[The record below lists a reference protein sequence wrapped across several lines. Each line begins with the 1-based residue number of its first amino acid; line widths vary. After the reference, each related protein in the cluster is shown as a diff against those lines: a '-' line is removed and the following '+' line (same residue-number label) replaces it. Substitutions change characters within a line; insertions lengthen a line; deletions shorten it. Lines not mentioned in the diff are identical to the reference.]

1 MGLLYPGA
9 LAFLLIVP
17 ALVLAYLARERPSRV
32 TVSSVMAFRA
42 LRGFRRERFG
52 GWPRLDWM
60 FFAEVLILSL
70 VVLAMAGPFVWK
82 RSSPLA
88 VVIDNSAAMQA
99 LTPSGKSR
107 FDVAREKLDAELSA
121 ESGGGGEISVY
132 VTAPQPRRVA
142 PPFITL
148 TEARLALRR
157 IKPTDAPNDQTTLE
171 NFLSNLASEARVA
184 KVIFA
189 GAEALAAPVP
199 ARIHP
204 IAVGDAVADSA
215 IGSFSLRREVLGA
228 EALHASLT
236 IANFSPETRTLELI
250 VTGDGKQ
257 VAHAK
262 EALGARETATLEF
275 PAIPPARIYEAKLAP
290 DDALAL
296 DNIAYATAGSVKN
309 LSILFISPT
318 PADAAGLNSI
328 PGVAVTTKTPD
339 AYSPDELANFDLAI
353 FEYATPKEIPAV
365 NTMLVMPPAGDPVF
379 GLTVTPTAK
388 VEIAGWRTTDTLTD
402 SVNFRLLSL
411 RGGEYFG
418 THPWMSQVV
427 GGDGG
432 ALLLKGERGA
442 HRFVATG
449 FNLVPS
455 LGRRTL
461 PMSVLTLNAISYLAG
476 LGGSSSGYRTGQP
489 WLAPAGVDHVIL
501 PSGKKKAARPGTLFT
516 DVSEQGV
523 YELVGPGGVQTPRA
537 VNLADLT
544 ESDLASSPLLKVEG
558 ANAGS
563 AVEPVMQKSSLSDYI
578 LLGIILLTA
587 LEALIVYR
595 RRRLAE
601 AAP

>member
-1 MGLLYPGA
+1 MGFLYPGA
-9 LAFLLIVP
+9 LVFFALVP
-17 ALVLAYLARERPSRV
+17 ALVLAYLAKERPARV
-32 TVSSVMAFRA
+32 TVSSVLAFRA

-60 FFAEVLILSL
+60 FFAEVFILSL
-70 VVLAMAGPFVWK
+70 AVLAMAGPFIWK
-82 RSSPLA
+82 KTAPLA

-99 LTPSGKSR
+99 LTPAGKSR
-107 FDVAREKLDAELSA
+107 FEVAREKLDAALSA
-121 ESGGGGEISVY
+121 EDGGGEISVY

-142 PPFITL
+142 PPFNTL
-148 TEARLALRR
+148 TDARIALSR

-171 NFLSNLASEARVA
+171 NFLGNLASEARVA

-189 GAEALAAPVP
+189 GANALAAPVP
-199 ARIHP
+199 TRIHP
-204 IAVGDAVADSA
+204 IAVGDAVANAA

-228 EALHASLT
+228 AALHASLS
-236 IANFSPETRTLELI
+236 IANFSPETRTLELV

-257 VAHAK
+257 IAHAK

-296 DNIAYATAGSVKN
+296 DNVAYATAGSVKN
-309 LSILFISPT
+309 VSILFISPT

-328 PGVAVTTKTPD
+328 PGVEVTAQTPD
-339 AYSPDELANFDLAI
+339 SYSPGDLGNFDLAI
-353 FEYATPKEIPAV
+353 FEYATPKEIPDV
-365 NTMLVMPPAGDPVF
+365 NTMLVMPPPGDPVF
-379 GLTVTPTAK
+379 GLTVTPTSR
-388 VEIAGWRTTDTLTD
+388 VQIAGWRTTDTLTD

-432 ALLLKGERGA
+432 AIVLKGERGA

-449 FNLVPS
+449 FNPFPY
-455 LGRRTL
+455 LGRRNL

-476 LGGSSSGYRTGQP
+476 LGASSGYRTGQP
-489 WLAPAGVDHVIL
+489 WLAPAGVERVII
-501 PSGKKKAARPGTLFT
+501 PSGSAVAAHPGTLFT
-516 DVSEQGV
+516 AVSEQGV
-523 YELVGPGGVQTPRA
+523 YELVGAGGAKTPRA

-544 ESDLASSPLLKVEG
+544 ESDLSSSAPLKVEA
-558 ANAGS
+558 ANSGS
-563 AVEPVMQKSSLSDYI
+563 AAAPVMEKSSLSDY
-578 LLGIILLTA
+578 LLAAIIALTA

-595 RRRLAE
+595 RRRIIE

>member
-1 MGLLYPGA
+1 MGLLNPGA
-9 LAFLLIVP
+9 LVFFALIP

-32 TVSSVMAFRA
+32 TVSSVLAFRA

-70 VVLAMAGPFVWK
+70 AVLALAGPFTWK
-82 RSSPLA
+82 RTSPLA

-99 LTPSGKSR
+99 LTPAGKSR
-107 FDVAREKLDAELSA
+107 FEVAREKLDAALSV
-121 ESGGGGEISVY
+121 EDGGGEISVY

-142 PPFITL
+142 PPFTTL
-148 TEARLALRR
+148 TEARLALSR

-171 NFLSNLASEARVA
+171 NFLGNLASEARVA

-189 GAEALAAPVP
+189 GASALAAPVP

-204 IAVGDAVADSA
+204 IAVGDAVANAA

-236 IANFSPETRTLELI
+236 IANFSPETRTLEI
-250 VTGDGKQ
+250 VVAGDGKE
-257 VAHAK
+257 VARAR
-262 EALGARETATLEF
+262 EALGARETAALEF

-296 DNIAYATAGSVKN
+296 DNVAYATAGSVKN
-309 LSILFISPT
+309 VSILFISPT

-328 PGVAVTTKTPD
+328 PGVEVSARTPD
-339 AYSPDELANFDLAI
+339 SYSPDELGSYDLAI
-353 FEYATPKEIPAV
+353 FEYATPKEIPGV
-365 NTMLVMPPAGDPVF
+365 NTMLVMPPPNDPVF

-388 VEIAGWRTTDTLTD
+388 VQIAGWRTTDTLTD

-432 ALLLKGERGA
+432 ALVLKGERGG

-449 FNLVPS
+449 FNPFPY
-455 LGRRTL
+455 LGKRNL
-461 PMSVLTLNAISYLAG
+461 PMSVLTLNAVSYLAG
-476 LGGSSSGYRTGQP
+476 LGGSSGGYRTGQP
-489 WLAPAGVDHVIL
+489 WLVPAGVVSVIL
-501 PSGKKKAARPGTLFT
+501 PSGRKKAAHPGTLFT

-523 YELVGPGGVQTPRA
+523 YELVNAGGTETPRA

-544 ESDLASSPLLKVEG
+544 ESDLSSSPLLKVEA
-558 ANAGS
+558 ANSGS
-563 AVEPVMQKSSLSDYI
+563 AVEPVLEKASLSDY
-578 LLGIILLTA
+578 LLAAIIALTA

-595 RRRLAE
+595 RRRVAE
-601 AAP
+601 AAS

>member
-1 MGLLYPGA
+1 MGFLYPGA
-9 LAFLLIVP
+9 LVFFALIP
-17 ALVLAYLARERPSRV
+17 ALVLAYLAKERPARV
-32 TVSSVMAFRA
+32 TVSSVLAFRA

-60 FFAEVLILSL
+60 FFAEVFILSL
-70 VVLAMAGPFVWK
+70 AVLAMAGPFIWK
-82 RSSPLA
+82 KTAPLA

-99 LTPSGKSR
+99 LTPAGKSR
-107 FDVAREKLDAELSA
+107 FEVAREKLDAALSA
-121 ESGGGGEISVY
+121 EDGGGEISVY

-142 PPFITL
+142 PPFDTL
-148 TEARLALRR
+148 TEARIALSR

-171 NFLSNLASEARVA
+171 NFLGNLASEARVA

-189 GAEALAAPVP
+189 GAKALAAPVP

-204 IAVGDAVADSA
+204 IAVGDAVANAA

-228 EALHASLT
+228 EALHASLS
-236 IANFSPETRTLELI
+236 IANFSPETRTLELV

-257 VAHAK
+257 IAHAR
-262 EALGARETATLEF
+262 EAIGARETATLEF
-275 PAIPPARIYEAKLAP
+275 PAIPPARIYQAKLAP

-296 DNIAYATAGSVKN
+296 DNVAYATAGSVKN
-309 LSILFISPT
+309 VSILFISPT

-328 PGVAVTTKTPD
+328 PGVEVTARTPD
-339 AYSPDELANFDLAI
+339 SYSPGDLGTFDLAI
-353 FEYATPKEIPAV
+353 FEYAAPKEIPGV
-365 NTMLVMPPAGDPVF
+365 NTMLVMPPPGDPVF

-388 VEIAGWRTTDTLTD
+388 VQIAGWRTTDTLTD

-432 ALLLKGERGA
+432 AIVLKGERGA

-449 FNLVPS
+449 FNPFPY
-455 LGRRTL
+455 LGRRNL

-476 LGGSSSGYRTGQP
+476 LGSSSNGYRTGQP
-489 WLAPAGVDHVIL
+489 WLVPAGVERVIL
-501 PSGKKKAARPGTLFT
+501 PSGNALAAHPGTLFT
-516 DVSEQGV
+516 AVSEQGV
-523 YELVGPGGVQTPRA
+523 YELVGPGGAKTPRA

-544 ESDLASSPLLKVEG
+544 ESDLSSSPPLKVEA
-558 ANAGS
+558 ANSGS
-563 AVEPVMQKSSLSDYI
+563 AAAPLMEKSSLGDYI
-578 LLGIILLTA
+578 LAAIIALTA

-595 RRRLAE
+595 RRRIAE
-601 AAP
+601 AAAP

>member
-9 LAFLLIVP
+9 LAFFALIPV
-17 ALVLAYLARERPSRV
+17 LVLAYLAKERPSRV

-70 VVLAMAGPFVWK
+70 VVLALAGPFIWK
-82 RSSPLA
+82 RTAPLA
-88 VVIDNSAAMQA
+88 IVIDNSAAMQA

-107 FDVAREKLDAELSA
+107 FDVAREKLDADLSV
-121 ESGGGGEISVY
+121 EDGGGEISVY

-142 PPFITL
+142 PPFTTV
-148 TEARLALRR
+148 TEARLALSQ
-157 IKPTDAPNDQTTLE
+157 IKPSDAPNDQTTIE

-189 GAEALAAPVP
+189 GANALAPPVP

-204 IAVGDAVADSA
+204 IAVGDAVANAA

-236 IANFSPETRTLELI
+236 IANFSPETRTLDLV
-250 VTGDGKQ
+250 VTGDGKE
-257 VAHAK
+257 VAHAR

-296 DNIAYATAGSVKN
+296 DNVAYATAGSVKN
-309 LSILFISPT
+309 VSILFISPT

-328 PGVAVTTKTPD
+328 PGVEVTAKNPD

-353 FEYATPKEIPAV
+353 FEYATPKELPGV
-365 NTMLVMPPAGDPVF
+365 NTMLVMPPPGDPVF
-379 GLTVTPTAK
+379 GLTVTPAAK

-402 SVNFRLLSL
+402 SVNFRMLSL

-432 ALLLKGERGA
+432 AILLKGERGA

-449 FNLVPS
+449 FNPFPY
-455 LGRRTL
+455 LGKRNL

-489 WLAPAGVDHVIL
+489 WLAPAGVERVIV
-501 PSGKKKAARPGTLFT
+501 PSGRKVRARPGTLFT

-523 YELVGPGGVQTPRA
+523 YELVGAGGAETPRA

-544 ESDLASSPLLKVEG
+544 ASDLSSAPLLRVE
-558 ANAGS
+558 APSSGS
-563 AVEPVMQKSSLSDYI
+563 AAEPVMEKSSLSDY
-578 LLGIILLTA
+578 LLLAIIALTA

-601 AAP
+601 AAQ

>member
-1 MGLLYPGA
+1 MGFLYPGA
-9 LAFLLIVP
+9 LVFFALVP
-17 ALVLAYLARERPSRV
+17 ALVLAYLAKERPARV
-32 TVSSVMAFRA
+32 TVSSVLAFRA

-60 FFAEVLILSL
+60 FFAEVFILSL
-70 VVLAMAGPFVWK
+70 AVLAMAGPFIWK
-82 RSSPLA
+82 KTAPLA

-99 LTPSGKSR
+99 LTPAGKSR
-107 FDVAREKLDAELSA
+107 FEVAREKLDAALSA
-121 ESGGGGEISVY
+121 EDGGGEISVY

-142 PPFITL
+142 PPFNTL
-148 TEARLALRR
+148 TEARIALSR

-171 NFLSNLASEARVA
+171 NFLGNLASEARVA

-189 GAEALAAPVP
+189 GANALAAPVP

-204 IAVGDAVADSA
+204 IAVGDAVANAA
-215 IGSFSLRREVLGA
+215 IGSFSIRREVLGA
-228 EALHASLT
+228 EALHASLS
-236 IANFSPETRTLELI
+236 IANFSPETRTLELV
-250 VTGDGKQ
+250 VTGDGKEI
-257 VAHAK
+257 AHAK
-262 EALGARETATLEF
+262 EALGARQTATLEF

-296 DNIAYATAGSVKN
+296 DNVAYATAGSVKN
-309 LSILFISPT
+309 VSILFISPT

-328 PGVAVTTKTPD
+328 PGVEVTARSPD
-339 AYSPDELANFDLAI
+339 SYSPGDLGNFDLAI
-353 FEYATPKEIPAV
+353 FEYATPKEIPGV
-365 NTMLVMPPAGDPVF
+365 NTMLVMPPPGDPVF

-388 VEIAGWRTTDTLTD
+388 VQIAGWRTTDTLTD

-432 ALLLKGERGA
+432 AIVLKGERGA

-449 FNLVPS
+449 FNPFPY
-455 LGRRTL
+455 LGRRNL

-476 LGGSSSGYRTGQP
+476 LGASSSGYRTGQP
-489 WLAPAGVDHVIL
+489 WLAPAGVERVII
-501 PSGKKKAARPGTLFT
+501 PSGSAVAAHPGTLFT
-516 DVSEQGV
+516 AVSEQGV
-523 YELVGPGGVQTPRA
+523 YELVGPGGAKTPRA

-544 ESDLASSPLLKVEG
+544 ESDLSSSAPLKVEA
-558 ANAGS
+558 ANSGS
-563 AVEPVMQKSSLSDYI
+563 AAAPIMEKSSLSDYI
-578 LLGIILLTA
+578 LAAIIALTA

-595 RRRLAE
+595 RRRIAE
-601 AAP
+601 AAAP

>member
-9 LAFLLIVP
+9 LAFLALIPV
-17 ALVLAYLARERPSRV
+17 LVLAYLAKERPSRV

-70 VVLAMAGPFVWK
+70 VVLALAGPFIWK
-82 RSSPLA
+82 RTAPLA
-88 VVIDNSAAMQA
+88 IVIDKSATMQA

-107 FDVAREKLDAELSA
+107 FDIAREKLDAALSI
-121 ESGGGGEISVY
+121 EDGGGEISVY

-142 PPFITL
+142 PPFTTL
-148 TEARLALRR
+148 TEARLALSRL
-157 IKPTDAPNDQTTLE
+157 KPTDAPNDQTTLE
-171 NFLSNLASEARVA
+171 NFLSNLCSEARVA

-189 GAEALAAPVP
+189 GGSALAPPVP

-204 IAVGDAVADSA
+204 IAVGDAVANAA

-236 IANFSPETRTLELI
+236 IANFSPDTRTLELV
-250 VTGDGKQ
+250 VTGDGKE

-275 PAIPPARIYEAKLAP
+275 PAIPAARIYEAKLAP
-290 DDALAL
+290 
-296 DNIAYATAGSVKN
+296 
-309 LSILFISPT
+309 
-318 PADAAGLNSI
+318 ADA
-328 PGVAVTTKTPD
+328 
-339 AYSPDELANFDLAI
+339 LANFDLAI
-353 FEYATPKEIPAV
+353 FEYATPKELPGV
-365 NTMLVMPPAGDPVF
+365 NTMLVMPPPGDPVF
-379 GLTVTPTAK
+379 GLTVTPTSK

-418 THPWMSQVV
+418 MHPWMSQVV

-432 ALLLKGERGA
+432 AILLKGERGA
-442 HRFVATG
+442 HRFVAAG
-449 FNLVPS
+449 FNPFPY
-455 LGRRTL
+455 LGKRNL

-489 WLAPAGVDHVIL
+489 WLAPAGVERVIL
-501 PSGKKKAARPGTLFT
+501 PSGKKKTAHPGTLFT

-523 YELVGPGGVQTPRA
+523 YELVGVGGAQTPRA

-544 ESDLASSPLLKVEG
+544 ESDLSSSPLLKVEA
-558 ANAGS
+558 ANSGS
-563 AVEPVMQKSSLSDYI
+563 AAEPVLEKSSLSDY
-578 LLGIILLTA
+578 LLLAIIALTA

-595 RRRLAE
+595 RRRVAE
-601 AAP
+601 APS

>member
-9 LAFLLIVP
+9 LAFFALIPV
-17 ALVLAYLARERPSRV
+17 LVLAYLARERPSRV

-70 VVLAMAGPFVWK
+70 AVLALAGPFIWK
-82 RSSPLA
+82 RTAPLA

-107 FDVAREKLDAELSA
+107 FDIAREKLDAALSV
-121 ESGGGGEISVY
+121 EDGGGEISVY

-148 TEARLALRR
+148 TEARLALSR

-189 GAEALAAPVP
+189 GADALAAPVP

-204 IAVGDAVADSA
+204 IAVGDAVANAA
-215 IGSFSLRREVLGA
+215 IGSFSLRREALGA

-236 IANFSPETRTLELI
+236 IANFSPETRKLELV
-250 VTGDGKQ
+250 VTGDGKE
-257 VAHAK
+257 VAHAR
-262 EALGARETATLEF
+262 ETLGARETATLEF
-275 PAIPPARIYEAKLAP
+275 PSIPPARIYEAKLAS

-296 DNIAYATAGSVKN
+296 DNVAYATAGSVKN
-309 LSILFISPT
+309 VSVLFISPT
-318 PADAAGLNSI
+318 RADAAELNAI
-328 PGVAVTTKTPD
+328 PGVQVTAKNPD
-339 AYSPDELANFDLAI
+339 AYSPDELASFDLAI
-353 FEYATPKEIPAV
+353 FEYATPKELPGV
-365 NTMLVMPPAGDPVF
+365 NTMLVMPPPSDPVF

-388 VEIAGWRTTDTLTD
+388 VQIAGWRTTDTLTD

-449 FNLVPS
+449 FNPFPY
-455 LGRRTL
+455 LGKRNL

-489 WLAPAGVDHVIL
+489 WLVPAGVERVIV
-501 PSGKKKAARPGTLFT
+501 PSGRKIKARPGTLFA

-523 YELVGPGGVQTPRA
+523 YELVGAGGAETPRA

-544 ESDLASSPLLKVEG
+544 ESDLSSSPLLKVEG
-558 ANAGS
+558 ANSGS
-563 AVEPVMQKSSLSDYI
+563 VAEPVMEKSSLSDY
-578 LLGIILLTA
+578 LLLAIIALAA

-595 RRRLAE
+595 RRRVVE

>member
-9 LAFLLIVP
+9 LAFFALIPV
-17 ALVLAYLARERPSRV
+17 LVLAYLAKERPSRV

-60 FFAEVLILSL
+60 FFAEVLIMSL
-70 VVLAMAGPFVWK
+70 AVLALAGPFIWK
-82 RSSPLA
+82 RTAPLA
-88 VVIDNSAAMQA
+88 IVIDNSATMQA
-99 LTPSGKSR
+99 LTPSGQSR
-107 FDVAREKLDAELSA
+107 FDIAREQLDAALSV
-121 ESGGGGEISVY
+121 ENGGGDISVY

-148 TEARLALRR
+148 TEARLALSR

-189 GAEALAAPVP
+189 GANALAAPVP

-204 IAVGDAVADSA
+204 IAVGDAVANAA
-215 IGSFSLRREVLGA
+215 IGSFTLRREVLGA

-236 IANFSPETRTLELI
+236 IANFSPETRTLELV
-250 VTGDGKQ
+250 VTGDGKE
-257 VAHAK
+257 VAHAR

-275 PAIPPARIYEAKLAP
+275 PAIPPARIYQAKLAP

-296 DNIAYATAGSVKN
+296 DNVAYATAGSVKN
-309 LSILFISPT
+309 LTILFVSPT

-328 PGVAVTTKTPD
+328 PGVAVTAKSPD
-339 AYSPDELANFDLAI
+339 SYSPDALGNYDLAI
-353 FEYATPKEIPAV
+353 FEYATPNETPAE
-365 NTMLVMPPAGDPVF
+365 NTRLVMPPAGDPVF
-379 GLTVTPTAK
+379 GLTVAPTAK

-418 THPWMSQVV
+418 THPWMGQVV
-427 GGDGG
+427 GGNGG

-449 FNLVPS
+449 FNPFPY
-455 LGRRTL
+455 LGRRNL

-489 WLAPAGVDHVIL
+489 WLAPAGVERVIL
-501 PSGKKKAARPGTLFT
+501 PSGKKKTAHPGTLFT
-516 DVSEQGV
+516 DVSDQGV
-523 YELVGPGGVQTPRA
+523 YELVGPGGAQTPRA

-544 ESDLASSPLLKVEG
+544 ESDLSSSPLLKVEA
-558 ANAGS
+558 ANSGS
-563 AVEPVMQKSSLSDYI
+563 AAAPLMEKSSLSDY
-578 LLGIILLTA
+578 LLLAIIALTA
-587 LEALIVYR
+587 LEAFIVYR
-595 RRRLAE
+595 RRRLVE

>member
-9 LAFLLIVP
+9 LVFFALVP

-32 TVSSVMAFRA
+32 TVSSVLAFRA

-70 VVLAMAGPFVWK
+70 VVSAMASPFIWK
-82 RSSPLA
+82 QTSPLA

-99 LTPSGKSR
+99 LTPSGKTR
-107 FDVAREKLDAELSA
+107 FDIAREKLDAELSA
-121 ESGGGGEISVY
+121 ENGGGEISVY
-132 VTAPQPRRVA
+132 TTAPQPRRIA
-142 PPFITL
+142 PPFTTL
-148 TEARLALRR
+148 TEARLALSR

-189 GAEALAAPVP
+189 GANALAAPVP

-204 IAVGDAVADSA
+204 IAVSDAVANAA
-215 IGSFSLRREVLGA
+215 IGSFTLRREVLGA

-236 IANFSPETRTLELI
+236 IANFSPETRTLDLV
-250 VTGDGKQ
+250 VTGDGKE

-275 PAIPPARIYEAKLAP
+275 PKIPPARIYEAKLAP

-309 LSILFISPT
+309 VSILFISPT
-318 PADAAGLNSI
+318 PADADGLNSI
-328 PGVAVTTKTPD
+328 PGVAVTAKSPD
-339 AYSPDELANFDLAI
+339 SYSPDELGNYDLAI

-365 NTMLVMPPAGDPVF
+365 NTMLVMPPSGDPVF

-388 VEIAGWRTTDTLTD
+388 VEIAGWHTTDTLTD

-449 FNLVPS
+449 FNPFPY
-455 LGRRTL
+455 LGKRNL
-461 PMSVLTLNAISYLAG
+461 PMSILTLNAISYLAG
-476 LGGSSSGYRTGQP
+476 LGATSSGYRTGEP
-489 WLAPAGVDHVIL
+489 WLVPAGVDRVIL
-501 PSGKKKAARPGTLFT
+501 PSGKKKTAHPGTLFT

-523 YELVGPGGVQTPRA
+523 YELIGPGDSQTPRA

-544 ESDLASSPLLKVEG
+544 ESDLSSSPLLKVEA
-558 ANAGS
+558 ANYGS
-563 AVEPVMQKSSLSDYI
+563 AAPVMEKSSLSDY
-578 LLGIILLTA
+578 LLFAIIALTA

-595 RRRLAE
+595 RRRIVE

>member
-9 LAFLLIVP
+9 LIFFALVP

-32 TVSSVMAFRA
+32 TVSSVLAFRA

-60 FFAEVLILSL
+60 FFAEILILSL
-70 VVLAMAGPFVWK
+70 VVLAMAGPFIWK
-82 RSSPLA
+82 RTTPLA

-107 FDVAREKLDAELSA
+107 FEIARKKLDAALAVEN
-121 ESGGGGEISVY
+121 SGSETSVY
-132 VTAPQPRRVA
+132 ITAPQPRRVA
-142 PPFITL
+142 PPFTTL
-148 TEARLALRR
+148 TEARLALSR
-157 IKPTDAPNDQTTLE
+157 IKPSDAPNDQTTLE

-189 GAEALAAPVP
+189 GANALATPVP

-204 IAVGDAVADSA
+204 IAVGDAVANAA
-215 IGSFSLRREVLGA
+215 IGSFTLRREVLGA

-236 IANFSPETRTLELI
+236 IANFSPQTRTLQI
-250 VTGDGKQ
+250 VVTGDGKE

-275 PAIPPARIYEAKLAP
+275 PAIPPALIYEAKLAP

-296 DNIAYATAGSVKN
+296 DNVAYATAGSVKN
-309 LSILFISPT
+309 VSILFISPT
-318 PADAAGLNSI
+318 PADAGGLNSI
-328 PGVAVTTKTPD
+328 PGVAVTPKSPD
-339 AYSPDELANFDLAI
+339 SYSPDELGNFDLAI

-365 NTMLVMPPAGDPVF
+365 NTMLVMPPPGDPVF
-379 GLTVTPTAK
+379 GLTVTPTSK

-449 FNLVPS
+449 FNPFPY
-455 LGRRTL
+455 LGKRNL

-476 LGGSSSGYRTGQP
+476 LGSSSGGYRTGQP
-489 WLAPAGVDHVIL
+489 WLAPAGVERVIL
-501 PSGKKKAARPGTLFT
+501 PSGKKKAAHPGTLFT

-523 YELVGPGGVQTPRA
+523 YELVGPGGAQTPRA

-544 ESDLASSPLLKVEG
+544 ESDLSSSPLLKVEAANSG
-558 ANAGS
+558 AA
-563 AVEPVMQKSSLSDYI
+563 AAPVMEKSSLSDY
-578 LLGIILLTA
+578 LLFAIILLAA
-587 LEALIVYR
+587 LEAFIVYR

-601 AAP
+601 AAL

>member
-1 MGLLYPGA
+1 
-9 LAFLLIVP
+9 
-17 ALVLAYLARERPSRV
+17 
-32 TVSSVMAFRA
+32 
-42 LRGFRRERFG
+42 
-52 GWPRLDWM
+52 M

-70 VVLAMAGPFVWK
+70 VVLALASPFIWK
-82 RSSPLA
+82 RTAPFA

-99 LTPSGKSR
+99 LTPAGKSR
-107 FDVAREKLDAELSA
+107 FDIAREKLDAALSV
-121 ESGGGGEISVY
+121 ENGGGEISVY

-142 PPFITL
+142 PAFTTL
-148 TEARLALRR
+148 TEARLALSR

-171 NFLSNLASEARVA
+171 NFLGNLASEARVA

-189 GAEALAAPVP
+189 GANALAAPVP

-204 IAVGDAVADSA
+204 IAVGDAVANAA
-215 IGSFSLRREVLGA
+215 IGSFSLRREALGA
-228 EALHASLT
+228 EALHAESHDRQLQPANPHARSGCDGGRQGSGPRQGSARRARDRHAGISGEFRPRASTRRNSRPTTRSRSTTLLT
-236 IANFSPETRTLELI
+236 R
-250 VTGDGKQ
+250 
-257 VAHAK
+257 
-262 EALGARETATLEF
+262 R
-275 PAIPPARIYEAKLAP
+275 RAP
-290 DDALAL
+290 
-296 DNIAYATAGSVKN
+296 SRMC
-309 LSILFISPT
+309 SILFISPT

-328 PGVAVTTKTPD
+328 PGVAVTAKSPD

-353 FEYATPKEIPAV
+353 FEYATPKELPGV
-365 NTMLVMPPAGDPVF
+365 NTMLVMPPPGDPVF

-411 RGGEYFG
+411 HGGEYFG

-449 FNLVPS
+449 FNPFPY
-455 LGRRTL
+455 LGRRNL
-461 PMSVLTLNAISYLAG
+461 PMSVLTLNAIGYLAG
-476 LGGSSSGYRTGQP
+476 LGGSSIGYRTGQP
-489 WLAPAGVDHVIL
+489 WLAPAGVERVIL
-501 PSGKKKAARPGTLFT
+501 PSGEKKTAHPGTLFT

-523 YELVGPGGVQTPRA
+523 YELVGPGSAQTPRA

-544 ESDLASSPLLKVEG
+544 ESDLSSSPLLKVEA
-558 ANAGS
+558 ANSGS
-563 AVEPVMQKSSLSDYI
+563 AAEPVLEKSSLGDY
-578 LLGIILLTA
+578 LLLAIIALTA

-595 RRRLAE
+595 RRRVVE

>member
-9 LAFLLIVP
+9 LIFFALVP
-17 ALVLAYLARERPSRV
+17 ALVLAYLAKERPSRV

-60 FFAEVLILSL
+60 FFAEILILSL
-70 VVLAMAGPFVWK
+70 VVLAMAGPFIWK
-82 RSSPLA
+82 RTSPLA

-107 FDVAREKLDAELSA
+107 FEIAREKLDAALSVENA
-121 ESGGGGEISVY
+121 GSETSVY
-132 VTAPQPRRVA
+132 ITAPQPRRVA
-142 PPFITL
+142 PPFTTL
-148 TEARLALRR
+148 TEARLALSR
-157 IKPTDAPNDQTTLE
+157 IKPSDAPNDQTTLE

-189 GAEALAAPVP
+189 GANALATPVP

-204 IAVGDAVADSA
+204 IAVGDAVANAA
-215 IGSFSLRREVLGA
+215 IGSFTLRREVLGA

-236 IANFSPETRTLELI
+236 IANFSPENRALDLV
-250 VTGDGKQ
+250 VTGGGKE

-275 PAIPPARIYEAKLAP
+275 PKIPPARIYQAKLAP
-290 DDALAL
+290 DDALGL
-296 DNIAYATAGSVKN
+296 DNVAYATAGSVKN
-309 LSILFISPT
+309 VSILFISPT
-318 PADAAGLNSI
+318 PADADGLNSI
-328 PGVAVTTKTPD
+328 PGVAVTAKSPD
-339 AYSPDELANFDLAI
+339 SYSPDELGNYDLAI

-365 NTMLVMPPAGDPVF
+365 NTMLVMPPPGDPVF

-388 VEIAGWRTTDTLTD
+388 VEIAGWHTTDTLTD

-411 RGGEYFG
+411 RSGEYFG
-418 THPWMSQVV
+418 MHPWMSEVV

-449 FNLVPS
+449 FNPFPY
-455 LGRRTL
+455 LGRRNL
-461 PMSVLTLNAISYLAG
+461 PMSILTLNAISYLAG
-476 LGGSSSGYRTGQP
+476 LGSTSSGYRTGQP
-489 WLAPAGVDHVIL
+489 WLVPAGVDRVIL
-501 PSGKKKAARPGTLFT
+501 PSGKKKTAHPGTLFT

-523 YELVGPGGVQTPRA
+523 YELLGPGSAQTPRA
-537 VNLADLT
+537 VNLANLT
-544 ESDLASSPLLKVEG
+544 ESDLSSSPLLKVEA
-558 ANAGS
+558 ANSGS
-563 AVEPVMQKSSLSDYI
+563 ASEPVMEKSSLSDY
-578 LLGIILLTA
+578 LLLAIIVLTA

-595 RRRLAE
+595 RRRLVE